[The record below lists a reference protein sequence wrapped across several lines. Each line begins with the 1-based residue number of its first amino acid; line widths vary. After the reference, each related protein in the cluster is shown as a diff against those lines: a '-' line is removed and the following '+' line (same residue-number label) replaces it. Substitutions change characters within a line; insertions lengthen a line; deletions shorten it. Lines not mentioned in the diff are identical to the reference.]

1 MQTANISVGDER
13 IRVIYEQLDKLR
25 SVCTFERVYGHEDML
40 EMCNECIE
48 TISDYN
54 GHKIDIDKVF
64 GRLKEIMQAR
74 YVKYGLNGEGTV
86 ASVLNKTHKI
96 LWKDDSNRA
105 VTTLMEYLGRNV
117 EFQRM
122 GKNTHQYKK
131 CAMTL
136 SVNNANRDE
145 IEGTVIWFTRRWH
158 TLLEDDRRLF
168 QAEISRTLELQGRM
182 DFQVSVREGSDEV
195 VLLYIDSGLRKLA
208 AETFQPYEGE
218 NTNPFVQALNQLHN
232 PHAEYRVFAAKA
244 YDLEEDRW
252 NPLMRSEFVQIQL
265 GGLLAE
271 LRMEQL
277 ALCESLQRQ
286 AVRLSK

>member
-25 SVCTFERVYGHEDML
+25 SVCTFERVYGHEDMQ
-40 EMCNECIE
+40 EMCNECIQ

-54 GHKIDIDKVF
+54 GHKIDIDKVL

-122 GKNTHQYKK
+122 GKRTHQYKK
-131 CAMTL
+131 CVMSL
-136 SVNNANRDE
+136 SVIYKRRDVLEDANRDE
-145 IEGTVIWFTRRWH
+145 IEGTVSWFTRRWY

-182 DFQVSVREGSDEV
+182 DFQVSVREGSDQV

-208 AETFQPYEGE
+208 AETFQSYEGE

-232 PHAEYRVFAAKA
+232 PHVEYRAFAAKA
-244 YDLEEDRW
+244 YDLEEDRGD
-252 NPLMRSEFVQIQL
+252 PLMRSEFVQIQL

-271 LRMEQL
+271 LRME
-277 ALCESLQRQ
+277 
-286 AVRLSK
+286 